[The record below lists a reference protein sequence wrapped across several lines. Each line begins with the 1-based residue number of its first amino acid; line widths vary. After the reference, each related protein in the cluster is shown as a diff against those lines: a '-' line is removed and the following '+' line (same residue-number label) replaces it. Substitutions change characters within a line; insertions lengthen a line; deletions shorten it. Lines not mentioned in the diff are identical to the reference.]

1 MSSEI
6 EKSKKGFFIKILI
19 GLITVTL
26 IVFMFP
32 KGESIEFEVS
42 EGAIWLYDDLIA
54 PFSFPVK
61 KAENIYQ
68 AELNQARVGV
78 YPVFQN
84 KPKNKLVSIDSLR
97 SYSSLLIRTIDYYI
111 DSDSVPAVNPTFLST
126 SSFSKFL
133 NLRIQERN
141 LINTRVPGLNDLSKS
156 IEAVLDLVYTIG
168 ILNVEEGSIMRDSIA
183 VRTGNFD
190 RI

>member
-6 EKSKKGFFIKILI
+6 EKSKKGLLIKIII
-19 GLITVTL
+19 GFITVTL

-32 KGESIEFEVS
+32 KWESIEFEVS

-68 AELNQARVGV
+68 SELNQARVGI

-84 KPKNKLVSIDSLR
+84 KPEN
-97 SYSSLLIRTIDYYI
+97 
-111 DSDSVPAVNPTFLST
+111 
-126 SSFSKFL
+126 
-133 NLRIQERN
+133 
-141 LINTRVPGLNDLSKS
+141 KS
-156 IEAVLDLVYTIG
+156 I
-168 ILNVEEGSIMRDSIA
+168 SIYARNIPFNHA
-183 VRTGNFD
+183 
-190 RI
+190 

>member
-1 MSSEI
+1 M
-6 EKSKKGFFIKILI
+6 EKSKKGFFIKFVI
-19 GLITVTL
+19 GFITVTL

-84 KPKNKLVSIDSLR
+84 IPDNKLISVDSF
-97 SYSSLLIRTIDYYI
+97 T
-111 DSDSVPAVNPTFLST
+111 A
-126 SSFSKFL
+126 
-133 NLRIQERN
+133 
-141 LINTRVPGLNDLSKS
+141 LNDLLCCLQL
-156 IEAVLDLVYTIG
+156 IF
-168 ILNVEEGSIMRDSIA
+168 ILIQIQSLPLILL
-183 VRTGNFD
+183 F
-190 RI
+190 